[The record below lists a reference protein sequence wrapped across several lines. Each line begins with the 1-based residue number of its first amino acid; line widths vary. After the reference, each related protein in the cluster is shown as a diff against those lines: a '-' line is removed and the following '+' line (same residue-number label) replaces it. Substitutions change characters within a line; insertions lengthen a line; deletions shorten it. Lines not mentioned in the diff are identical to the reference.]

1 MGQEVSTVCPVS
13 LGFHILA
20 ILPVGLAPEPP
31 SLTAHPTLERPMPVT
46 VTCECTNRFS
56 LKDEF
61 SGRMVKCPSCGAAVR
76 AGTTEFTP
84 DTQADPIFGRD
95 VFLLRQQALRIN
107 ERYNVS
113 DDRGQPILFVE
124 RPAHFLRNM
133 GAVLGALLAAVV
145 WMSVMGAV
153 ADGLGVGTAANVVG
167 FIGVLALVPI
177 LFVVGMSLSKKRHVS
192 FYTSEDKAVRVLE
205 VLQDRKLQLIT
216 RTYTLR
222 DADGTELASFR
233 KNYLFNLFRRKW
245 EVVSPDGKVE
255 WIAREDSII
264 LSLVRRFVP
273 FMELLRTNFI
283 FQRAG
288 SERIVGEFKRKL
300 TILDRYVLDLT
311 ADRERAFDRRVAV
324 ALGVMLDTGERR

>member
-1 MGQEVSTVCPVS
+1 
-13 LGFHILA
+13 
-20 ILPVGLAPEPP
+20 
-31 SLTAHPTLERPMPVT
+31 MPVT

-76 AGTTEFTP
+76 AGTMEFTP
-84 DTQADPIFGRD
+84 QTQADPIFGRD

-124 RPAHFLRNM
+124 RPAHFLRNI
-133 GAVLGALLAAVV
+133 GAVLGAILAAFV
-145 WMSVMGAV
+145 WMTVVGAV
-153 ADGLGVGTAANVVG
+153 GAALGPGTAADVLG
-167 FIGVLALVPI
+167 FVAVLAIVPI
-177 LFVVGMSLSKKRHVS
+177 LFVVAMALGKKRHVS
-192 FYTSEDKAVRVLE
+192 FYTSEDKSVRVLE
-205 VLQDRKLQLIT
+205 VLQDEKVQFIT

-222 DADGTELASFR
+222 DAEGTELARFR
-233 KNYLFNLFRRKW
+233 KNYLFNLIRRKW
-245 EVVSPDGKVE
+245 EVVSPEGKVE
-255 WIAREDSII
+255 WVAREDSII

-283 FQRAG
+283 FQPAG
-288 SERIVGEFKRKL
+288 SERIVGEFKRKM
-300 TILDRYVLDLT
+300 TILDRYALDLT
-311 ADRERAFDRRVAV
+311 ADRARAFDRRVAV